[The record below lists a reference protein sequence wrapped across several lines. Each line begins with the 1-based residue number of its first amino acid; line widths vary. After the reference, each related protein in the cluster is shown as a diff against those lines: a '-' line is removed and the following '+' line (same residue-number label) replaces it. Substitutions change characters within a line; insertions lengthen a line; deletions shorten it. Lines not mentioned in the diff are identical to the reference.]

1 MDTDRFWNKINFEV
15 VPLDQN
21 SHFLSFLIFL
31 HGKQIFSYIVINN
44 NCDKKCL
51 QNNNLKRSQLENVQK
66 GPILLW

>member
-1 MDTDRFWNKINFEV
+1 
-15 VPLDQN
+15 
-21 SHFLSFLIFL
+21 L